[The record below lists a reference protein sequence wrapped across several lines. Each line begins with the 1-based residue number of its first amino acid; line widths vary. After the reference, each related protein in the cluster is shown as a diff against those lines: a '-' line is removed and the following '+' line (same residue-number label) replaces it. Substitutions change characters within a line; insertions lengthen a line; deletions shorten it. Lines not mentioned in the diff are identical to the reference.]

1 MAEDRNADAL
11 AALMTLA
18 ARLRDTAGAVAERAD
33 AAARDVGRDD
43 ADPKSR
49 AGDPGWASADFG
61 ALIDFAAVLRES
73 VPPELRERLSASVH
87 DTLVSARALIDWYLE
102 REAAAAGRNGSAGG
116 PEGAIGEDR
125 APDPSGDGGP
135 AS

>member
-1 MAEDRNADAL
+1 MADDRNADAL

-33 AAARDVGRDD
+33 AAARDVGRDAD
-43 ADPKSR
+43 AKSK

-61 ALIDFAAVLRES
+61 ALIDFAGVLRES
-73 VPPELRERLSASVH
+73 VPPDLRERLSASVH

-102 REAAAAGRNGSAGG
+102 REAAAAAERNGTVDG
-116 PEGAIGEDR
+116 PEGAPRTDQ
-125 APDPSGDGGP
+125 APDPGDDGGP